1 MLVTG
6 GRRGLFV
13 DVCVVGQLGWENF
26 EFWRKSFCFHL
37 SRPFRS
43 SQRWYSL
50 KKVFLKFFPKLTGKP
65 LIRSLFLISCTSL
78 TACNFIKKR
87 LQHRCFPV
95 NFVKFLG
102 TPFFAGH
109 FWTTTSDLF
118 PRCNSIGCAWPKSL
132 KNSIWNVLGE
142 AIQIKVTSKSGG
154 LWTIKKTSNHEMQR
168 LYTGAAVLTVFLPYI
183 SKFTWKHLSQGL
195 SLGNV
200 AGCKAANL
208 LKRDSPAQ
216 AFSYE
221 FFDVFQNSCF

>member
-6 GRRGLFV
+6 RRRSLCV

-65 LIRSLFLISCTSL
+65 LIWSLFLISCTSL

-102 TPFFAGH
+102 TPFLQDISERQLLTFSPDVTLLDVH
-109 FWTTTSDLF
+109 D
-118 PRCNSIGCAWPKSL
+118 
-132 KNSIWNVLGE
+132 
-142 AIQIKVTSKSGG
+142 QKV
-154 LWTIKKTSNHEMQR
+154 WKT
-168 LYTGAAVLTVFLPYI
+168 P
-183 SKFTWKHLSQGL
+183 
-195 SLGNV
+195 
-200 AGCKAANL
+200 
-208 LKRDSPAQ
+208 
-216 AFSYE
+216 
-221 FFDVFQNSCF
+221 